1 MAANNARAAA
11 RPTRSTSFSETPVT
25 ARDGRDERERE
36 RGPSVEAWALCTS
49 KSSGLARERRSRT
62 LGHVEHDLES
72 ELVELARAAA
82 ANAHAPYSRFRVGAA
97 VRCVDGRRFSGCN
110 VENASYGLTV
120 CAERNAVQQA
130 VAAGAARDEAGR
142 PRRQVFTELVLW
154 ASQDRPTPPCGAC
167 RQVLL
172 EFCERPEDLEIVM
185 VGQDG
190 ATERTTLADLT
201 PRPFRAR
208 DFTRG

>member
-1 MAANNARAAA
+1 ME
-11 RPTRSTSFSETPVT
+11 P
-25 ARDGRDERERE
+25 
-36 RGPSVEAWALCTS
+36 
-49 KSSGLARERRSRT
+49 
-62 LGHVEHDLES
+62 DLES
-72 ELVELARAAA
+72 RLVELARATA

-97 VRCVDGRRFSGCN
+97 LLCPDGRRFSGCN

-142 PRRQVFTELVLW
+142 PRRQAFTALVLW

-185 VGQDG
+185 VGRRG
-190 ATERTTLADLT
+190 ALERATLAELA